1 MSYDPVK
8 DYLEQT
14 GKTLDDLDA
23 EELELLK
30 RLSKH
35 EVDALVSIDNKGS
48 TQHGLRRVGA
58 TAY

>member
-14 GKTLDDLDA
+14 GRSVEDLSDD
-23 EELELLK
+23 ELALLK
-30 RLSKH
+30 QLNKH

-48 TQHGLRRVGA
+48 THGLRRVGA
-58 TAY
+58 QAY